1 VDPEGGC
8 VIRAVIGHQ
17 DTRAER
23 AAIAGHTAAE
33 REAFSRVIDILGAT
47 PAGDTEPWR
56 SNNPQPANLSILHR
70 ADEVLAED
78 EHPSSWRRVDLR
90 DCFDPDIGHE
100 PTLLA
105 RTDQLALLYAG
116 KRNEIHGPT
125 ESAKSWIALV
135 VVLEVIRRGAV
146 AVFIDWEDSPRSVV
160 ARLHALGATREEIL
174 DGFRYLQPMEPL
186 TTATELDLRLEFDG
200 AELVVVDAAN
210 EAMASAGLDP
220 NKNMDVAI
228 WYAKIPALATRA
240 GATLLVID
248 HVAKDPAAQR
258 GAVGGAHKINV
269 LDGASYRADAI
280 VPFGRGS
287 TGLVRLRLKK
297 DRQGY
302 LRGVLGHGQEPVAAE
317 VAFDATEPGSIVVEI
332 RPPATSD
339 ETWQP
344 TRLMEK
350 VSRWVEDATEPV
362 SQRDIL
368 DAVTGKRDYLVAA
381 IAELVR
387 GGYLA
392 RTEGPRGAHLHTSL
406 RPFRE
411 DES

>member
-1 VDPEGGC
+1 MNADEAKLTEDEQRQFDLVVSYLGAEADGPIQPWGPDNLK
-8 VIRAVIGHQ
+8 RSKPSLF
-17 DTRAER
+17 TRAD
-23 AAIAGHTAAE
+23 A
-33 REAFSRVIDILGAT
+33 
-47 PAGDTEPWR
+47 
-56 SNNPQPANLSILHR
+56 
-70 ADEVLAED
+70 VLAED

-105 RTDQLALLYAG
+105 RTDKLALLYAG

-135 VVLEVIRRGAV
+135 AVLEVIRRGAV

-160 ARLHALGATREEIL
+160 PRLLALGATQEEIL

-186 TTATELDLRLEFDG
+186 TTATELDLRLEFEG
-200 AELVVVDAAN
+200 AELVVIDAAN

-228 WYAKIPALATRA
+228 WYAKIPALATGA

-248 HVAKDPAAQR
+248 HVSKDPASQR

-317 VAFDATEPGSIVVEI
+317 VAFDASEPDTMVVEI
-332 RPPATSD
+332 RPPTPSE
-339 ETWQP
+339 ETFQP

-368 DAVTGKRDYLVAA
+368 DAVQGKRDYLIAA

-387 GGYLA
+387 GGYLG